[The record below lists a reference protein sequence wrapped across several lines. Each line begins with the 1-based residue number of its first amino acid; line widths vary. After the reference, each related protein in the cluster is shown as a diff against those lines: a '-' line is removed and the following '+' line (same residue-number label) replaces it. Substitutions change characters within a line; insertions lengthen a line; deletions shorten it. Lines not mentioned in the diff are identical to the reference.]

1 MAEAT
6 TKTTVPS
13 ANVSSNVTNLTQVD
27 VVRLNHESV
36 DGNKSPVILQ
46 FVTDTDG
53 SVVQTT
59 GPAINADAASA
70 LAGLA
75 SGSATTQETTFL
87 VSCLDEEGGENDGAD
102 ESGTSPRDGSVVEV
116 GLLTGHVHVN
126 QLMMGQGAHLRR
138 LEHVQ
143 RAAGGANAADHAPVP
158 YVSLD
163 DAAWCD
169 ELRRS
174 VETAL
179 VFAIQILGR
188 DLMNPR
194 LVGAQPG
201 ISWAVTASGAP
212 HWRIRSAGI
221 VQGLTELLGE
231 ALTGDGLLYRGIP
244 LFDGAL
250 RHMPVEFEVSLAP
263 RRNTVPE
270 VVRALK
276 LEFYVARPLD
286 DDKWTFDSGVA
297 GNCVALKR
305 LVSVRASAGQNIF
318 ALVFEDGQQY
328 DFTIERIDQR
338 LRTKASK
345 CEPDYEPASTDV
357 RKAAVAA
364 LAAGANIAPQTEDEV
379 KWFGVGDSS
388 DEGEGESA

>member
-1 MAEAT
+1 
-6 TKTTVPS
+6 
-13 ANVSSNVTNLTQVD
+13 
-27 VVRLNHESV
+27 
-36 DGNKSPVILQ
+36 
-46 FVTDTDG
+46 
-53 SVVQTT
+53 
-59 GPAINADAASA
+59 
-70 LAGLA
+70 
-75 SGSATTQETTFL
+75 
-87 VSCLDEEGGENDGAD
+87 
-102 ESGTSPRDGSVVEV
+102 
-116 GLLTGHVHVN
+116 
-126 QLMMGQGAHLRR
+126 MGQGAHLRR
-138 LEHVQ
+138 LEDVQ
-143 RAAGGANAADHAPVP
+143 RAAGGDIAADHAPVP

-163 DAAWCD
+163 DAAWSD

-174 VETAL
+174 VETSL

-270 VVRALK
+270 VVRALE
-276 LEFYVARPLD
+276 LDFYVALPSGHGE
-286 DDKWTFDSGVA
+286 WTFRAA
-297 GNCVALKR
+297 GGAERCVAMKR
-305 LVSVRASAGQNIF
+305 LVSVSASGGQNIF
-318 ALVFEDGQQY
+318 DLHFEDRQGQKHPIH
-328 DFTIERIDQR
+328 FTIERIDQR
-338 LRTKASK
+338 LRTKESE
-345 CEPDYEPASTDV
+345 CEPDHEPASTYV

-364 LAAGANIAPQTEDEV
+364 LAAGANIAPQTEAEV
-379 KWFGVGDSS
+379 KWFGVGESS